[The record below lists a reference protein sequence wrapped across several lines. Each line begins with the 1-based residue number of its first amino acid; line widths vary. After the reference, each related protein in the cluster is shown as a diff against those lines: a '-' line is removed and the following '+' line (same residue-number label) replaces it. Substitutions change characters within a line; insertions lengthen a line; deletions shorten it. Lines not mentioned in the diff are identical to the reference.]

1 MDLRHQVLVMS
12 INPQQKEQN
21 AMETISF
28 LIKFST
34 AYILIA
40 TLMEALFFFLYNGQ
54 FHPFSKILDTSTG
67 KLTKCIVSQFDQ
79 RGSYTK
85 LLRQS

>member
-12 INPQQKEQN
+12 INRHQKEQS
-21 AMETISF
+21 AMETINF

-40 TLMEALFFFLYNGQ
+40 TLMEALFF
-54 FHPFSKILDTSTG
+54 SSTM
-67 KLTKCIVSQFDQ
+67 VSSIHLARSWTLPQVN
-79 RGSYTK
+79 
-85 LLRQS
+85 

>member
-1 MDLRHQVLVMS
+1 MDLRHQALVMS
-12 INPQQKEQN
+12 INPHQKEQS
-21 AMETISF
+21 AMETINF

-40 TLMEALFFFLYNGQ
+40 SLMEALFFFLYNGQ

-67 KLTKCIVSQFDQ
+67 KLTKYNVIMNWVTNDN
-79 RGSYTK
+79 K
-85 LLRQS
+85 NV